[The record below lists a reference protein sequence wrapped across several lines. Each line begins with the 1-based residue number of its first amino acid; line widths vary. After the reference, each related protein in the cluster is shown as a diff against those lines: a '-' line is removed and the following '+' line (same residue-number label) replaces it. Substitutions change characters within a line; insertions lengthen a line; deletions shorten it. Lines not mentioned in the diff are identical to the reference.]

1 MDLDILA
8 EHVSL
13 ENYRATLAHKVMEF
27 VEHNLCVYLQYSQTC
42 HSFNFNAHFE
52 PLWHPRFGR
61 IMCVV
66 SNREIAAG
74 EEVLANYNY
83 SLAKSV

>member
-1 MDLDILA
+1 M
-8 EHVSL
+8 
-13 ENYRATLAHKVMEF
+13 YP
-27 VEHNLCVYLQYSQTC
+27 QYSQTC